1 MFVYKAIKEIIIA
14 CICVTMNR
22 QSEAHNR
29 DSKCLPSWYIFVND
43 AFKMSLSAK
52 TLRCGYMTL
61 LNQKS
66 GLYQNA
72 TLCVDSV
79 NKTGQSGCYTITYIT
94 CNLKVS
100 FYWLHAQ
107 QQKPTVKLSQ
117 NHYLYATYLF
127 GGRYVDL
134 NNNPFHFPFILLNE
148 AAHENRKH

>member
-94 CNLKVS
+94 CKSLPLLTSCTATKTHCKTIS
-100 FYWLHAQ
+100 
-107 QQKPTVKLSQ
+107 KP
-117 NHYLYATYLF
+117 LF
-127 GGRYVDL
+127 ICNV
-134 NNNPFHFPFILLNE
+134 PFW
-148 AAHENRKH
+148 R